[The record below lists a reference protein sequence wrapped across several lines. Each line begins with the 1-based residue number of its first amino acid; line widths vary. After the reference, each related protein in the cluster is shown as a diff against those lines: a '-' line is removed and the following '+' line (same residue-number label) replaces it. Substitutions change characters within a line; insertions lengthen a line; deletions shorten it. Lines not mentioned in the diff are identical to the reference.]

1 MGIMKHRLVTAAPTF
16 VAFCFIAGNIG
27 LIVRHGIHPNLETA
41 VGLLWIAG
49 SYALHFRHHHP
60 VLAPRLNSAGIAL
73 GSVCLA
79 LSGIHPNFIDWHRVR
94 TPLGYIPAAALVG
107 FQHELR
113 QAGHRLAAST
123 HLLARVCGAILTR
136 PFALSAAINAYAV
149 VELALS
155 AITTHDPGL
164 LAIAASYGV
173 ASLAMPL
180 LDETRQEPFQS
191 EM

>member
-1 MGIMKHRLVTAAPTF
+1 MGIFRHRLGTAAPTF
-16 VAFCFIAGNIG
+16 VAFCFIVGNIG

-49 SYALHFRHHHP
+49 SYALHFRHQHP
-60 VLAPRLNSAGIAL
+60 VLAPRLNAAGIAL

-94 TPLGYIPAAALVG
+94 TPLGYIPAATLVG

-113 QAGHRLAAST
+113 LTGQRLAASA
-123 HLLARVCGAILTR
+123 LLPAKLLGVVLLR

-149 VELALS
+149 VELSLS
-155 AITTHDPGL
+155 AIAIRDHGL
-164 LAIAASYGV
+164 LAIAAAYGI

-180 LDETRQEPFQS
+180 LDETRQQ
-191 EM
+191 